1 MITPIDYTTLPIEEL
16 LKSCTTGKAAAWQEF
31 VRRFHG
37 VIAITASRIAR
48 RRGEASLQ
56 IIDDLVQ
63 DTYLKLCSNRARLL
77 RECRVDHP
85 NAIFGFLKIVAAN
98 VANDHFKAL
107 HAAKRAGSQSTE
119 PFGDPWGASD
129 PEGRIGLSIAE
140 RALLLEKV
148 DARLRDMTPP
158 ETRERDQMIFWLYY
172 RWGLTAKEIAKRSTA
187 GLSPKGVESR
197 LHRLTQLVRTSF
209 VGGTRCRRSNTTD
222 KTLAVRPKWDPDSD

>member
-56 IIDDLVQ
+56 TIDDLVQ
-63 DTYLKLCSNRARLL
+63 DTYLKLCSHRARLL
-77 RECRVDHP
+77 REFQIDHP
-85 NAIFGFLKIVAAN
+85 NAIFGFLKVVAAN

-107 HAAKRAGSQSTE
+107 HAAKRTGNQSTE
-119 PFGDPWGASD
+119 PFVNSWRAGYL
-129 PEGRIGLSIAE
+129 EGRVGLSIAE
-140 RALLLEKV
+140 RALLLEEV

-172 RWGLTAKEIAKRSTA
+172 RWGLTAKEIAKRSTT

-209 VGGTRCRRSNTTD
+209 VDVARCRRINTTD
-222 KTLAVRPKWDPDSD
+222 KTIALRPKWDPDSD